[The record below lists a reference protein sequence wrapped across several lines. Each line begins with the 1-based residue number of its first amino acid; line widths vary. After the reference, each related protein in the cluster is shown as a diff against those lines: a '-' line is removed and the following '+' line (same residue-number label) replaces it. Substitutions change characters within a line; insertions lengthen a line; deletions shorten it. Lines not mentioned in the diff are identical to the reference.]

1 MQSVSDIF
9 WKVTPKLQTLS
20 QASDDWDEARRHLES
35 WRLVTL
41 WLSHPGHSGEVHPPG
56 ELLQEAVAAPGIVVN
71 LNTLKQFDKGKAIHQ
86 MLVTFMVF
94 GNNSSPP
101 SVVSELSSSLS
112 HSKDSKPTKA
122 SSLH

>member
-1 MQSVSDIF
+1 M
-9 WKVTPKLQTLS
+9 TLG
-20 QASDDWDEARRHLES
+20 LG
-35 WRLVTL
+35 
-41 WLSHPGHSGEVHPPG
+41 HPGNGGEVHPSG
-56 ELLQEAVAAPGIVVN
+56 ELLQEAVAAPGVVVN
-71 LNTLKQFDKGKAIHQ
+71 LNTLKLFYKDEAIHQ
-86 MLVTFMVF
+86 ILVTFMVF

>member
-1 MQSVSDIF
+1 M
-9 WKVTPKLQTLS
+9 
-20 QASDDWDEARRHLES
+20 
-35 WRLVTL
+35 TL

-56 ELLQEAVAAPGIVVN
+56 ELLQEAVAAPGVVVD
-71 LNTLKQFDKGKAIHQ
+71 LNTLKQFDKGKEIRKGF
-86 MLVTFMVF
+86 VTFIVF
-94 GNNSSPP
+94 GNNSCPP